1 MDDSTTSLYKKHND
15 GHSDSRPAQA
25 PKKPSAD
32 YAEVGRGWGTRG
44 DLRKLN
50 RGDVKAEAEKMKKLS
65 PDNSTSV
72 MMQRWRN
79 ESTLDQPYNN
89 IGAVKVQD
97 AGQQSSGLAPSV
109 QYLDPEGQSEGNAS
123 G

>member
-1 MDDSTTSLYKKHND
+1 MFVQ
-15 GHSDSRPAQA
+15 DSRPAQA

-65 PDNSTSV
+65 PDNSTSI

-89 IGAVKVQD
+89 IGAVEVQD

-109 QYLDPEGQSEGNAS
+109 QYFDPEGQSEGNAS

>member
-1 MDDSTTSLYKKHND
+1 
-15 GHSDSRPAQA
+15 
-25 PKKPSAD
+25 
-32 YAEVGRGWGTRG
+32 
-44 DLRKLN
+44 
-50 RGDVKAEAEKMKKLS
+50 VKAEAEKMMKLS

-89 IGAVKVQD
+89 IGAVEVQD

-109 QYLDPEGQSEGNAS
+109 QYLDPEGQSEGNTF